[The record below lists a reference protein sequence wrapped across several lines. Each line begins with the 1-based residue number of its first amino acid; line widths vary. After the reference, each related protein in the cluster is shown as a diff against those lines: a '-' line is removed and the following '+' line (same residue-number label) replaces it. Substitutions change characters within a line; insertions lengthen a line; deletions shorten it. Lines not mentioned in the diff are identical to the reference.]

1 MIGPYKSKYYES
13 TYYYE
18 RFGNYIVYPGIEIY
32 LYIVDYIV
40 PGIEPYRYSIS
51 NRMRVYDYKKQ
62 EFVRI
67 SDKTTYPTVNLYN
80 VSKGAVVTSL
90 LHRLYMLAFCYFPGC
105 ENYEVNHI
113 DGNKFNCTPSNLEW
127 MTHKENMNHAFEYIM
142 TNDRKLSNQDIVELI
157 EMYNN
162 GEKIKDI
169 ADKFD
174 ISTGYVIDIVK
185 GKRSS
190 TKLDLIKKDHPVTRE
205 KVPPKLSKED
215 MTTIIKRYN
224 DGEEYFELANEYG
237 VDRSGLAKAIKRY
250 AKNHP
255 GEVILRSLK
264 TFTPEMAE
272 VACRFIQDNP
282 CLDIS
287 SLYTLCL
294 EEIGL
299 ENTVSNRKAIKN
311 LYHGKTYKNISSKYN
326 FDKSSTTIEKV
337 AE

>member
-1 MIGPYKSKYYES
+1 MIGIYQSKYYES

-18 RFGNYIVYPGIEIY
+18 RFGNYIVYPGAEIY
-32 LYIVDYIV
+32 LYIMDYIV
-40 PGIEPYRYSIS
+40 PGVEPYRYSIS
-51 NRMRVYDYKKQ
+51 NRMRVYDYRNQ

-67 SDKTTYPTVNLYN
+67 SNKTTYPTVNLYN
-80 VSKGAVVTSL
+80 VSKGTTVTSL

-127 MTHKENMNHAFEYIM
+127 MTHRENMNHAFEYIM
-142 TNDRKLSNQDIVELI
+142 INNRKLSDQDIVELI

-162 GEKIKDI
+162 GEKIKNI
-169 ADKFD
+169 ADKFG
-174 ISTGYVIDIVK
+174 ISAGYVVDIVK

-190 TKLDLIKKDHPVTRE
+190 MKLENIKKVHPVTRE
-205 KVPPKLSKED
+205 KVPPKLSQEN
-215 MTTIIKRYN
+215 MEIIVERYN
-224 DGEEYFELANEYG
+224 NGEEYFELASEYN
-237 VDRSGLAKAIKRY
+237 VDRSGLTKAIKRY
-250 AKNHP
+250 AKDHP
-255 GEVILRSLK
+255 GKVNLRKLK

-272 VACRFIQDNP
+272 TACQFIQDNSY
-282 CLDIS
+282 LDIS

-294 EEIGL
+294 EAIGL
-299 ENTVSNRKAIKN
+299 ENTESNRKAIKN